1 MQLQK
6 VANKTYEFIIHDDIT
21 KEDIQKISD
30 AFQEFDERKEKV
42 NLLGVFKS
50 FPSMDG
56 MQSVSEILKMKFK
69 SFGVINKYAI
79 LADKDWIENL
89 VPVANFLTPSLSVKA
104 FDEDERQKAIDW
116 LCREEVKQYK
126 PEEYLTGVDIQKI
139 AEKSYTINLDNNQVD
154 HASMVVLNTIL
165 SNLNPGEKINLLVHF
180 KEFPSIEN
188 FKTFVEGLKVDF
200 KIFGRIRKY
209 AIVSDMKWITTYS
222 KIGDFLT
229 PNIDVKA
236 FADTEMEKAQKWI
249 LS

>member
-1 MQLQK
+1 
-6 VANKTYEFIIHDDIT
+6 
-21 KEDIQKISD
+21 
-30 AFQEFDERKEKV
+30 
-42 NLLGVFKS
+42 
-50 FPSMDG
+50 
-56 MQSVSEILKMKFK
+56 MKFK

-89 VPVANFLTPSLSVKA
+89 VPIANFLTPSFPVKA
-104 FDEDERQKAIDW
+104 FGEDERQEAINW
-116 LCREEVKQYK
+116 LCQKEVKQYK
-126 PEEYLTGVDIQKI
+126 AEEYLTGVDIQKI

-154 HASMVVLNTIL
+154 HASMAALNTIL

-180 KEFPSIEN
+180 KEFPSLEN
-188 FKTFVEGLKVDF
+188 FKTFVEGLRVDL

-236 FADTEMEKAQKWI
+236 FADTEMKKAQNWI

>member
-6 VANKTYEFIIHDDIT
+6 IANKTYEFTIHDDIT
-21 KEDIQKISD
+21 KENIQQISD

-50 FPSMDG
+50 FPLMDSV
-56 MQSVSEILKMKFK
+56 QSVSEILKMKFK

-89 VPVANFLTPSLSVKA
+89 VPIANFLTPSFPVKA
-104 FDEDERQKAIDW
+104 FGEDERQEAINW
-116 LCREEVKQYK
+116 LCQKEIKQYK
-126 PEEYLTGVDIQKI
+126 AEEYLTGVDIQKI

-154 HASMVVLNTIL
+154 HASMAALNTIL

-180 KEFPSIEN
+180 KEFPSLEN
-188 FKTFVEGLKVDF
+188 FKTFVEGLRVDL

-236 FADTEMEKAQKWI
+236 FADTEMKKAQNWI